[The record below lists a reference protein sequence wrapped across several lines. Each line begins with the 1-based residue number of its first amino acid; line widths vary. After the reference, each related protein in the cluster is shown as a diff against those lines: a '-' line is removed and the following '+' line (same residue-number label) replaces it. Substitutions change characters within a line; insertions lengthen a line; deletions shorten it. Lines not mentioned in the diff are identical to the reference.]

1 MTDQLTLKSRQVSTY
16 GWLCLAAGLLGA
28 ASGIYLAVVSPAVG
42 DDQWSYPLSPTGF
55 VWLQVWFVVQHVGLV
70 LGLLAVWSAGVV
82 GRSGLGR
89 SGHVL
94 AVGGMVGLTLTEL
107 AAIVARDDDMNT
119 TRVAVLGAVY
129 GVVTVAAGIGLVLE
143 GVAAVRDG
151 VWDGW
156 RRWLLLITGVWV
168 FVPMMP
174 TLALSFLGARLAITG
189 WMLLFAALGW
199 ALVRQHSPHGGS
211 SPPRG

>member
-1 MTDQLTLKSRQVSTY
+1 MTDQRATKTRNVTSF
-16 GWLCLAAGLLGA
+16 GWLCLIAGLLGA
-28 ASGIYLAVVSPAVG
+28 ASGIFMAVVSPAVA
-42 DDQWSYPLSPTGF
+42 DDQWSYPLTPTGF
-55 VWLQVWFVVQHVGLV
+55 TWIQIWFVVQHVGLV

-107 AAIVARDDDMNT
+107 AAIAARDDALDT
-119 TRVAVLGAVY
+119 TRVALLGAAY
-129 GVVTVAAGIGLVLE
+129 GVVSVASGIGLVLE
-143 GVAAVRDG
+143 GVAARREG

-156 RRWLLLITGVWV
+156 QAWLLLVTGAWV
-168 FVPMMP
+168 FVPMLP
-174 TLALSFLGARLAITG
+174 ALALSYLGARLAITG

-199 ALVRQHSPHGGS
+199 ALVQS
-211 SPPRG
+211 SKTDSMR

>member
-1 MTDQLTLKSRQVSTY
+1 MTDQLALKTRTISTF
-16 GWLCLAAGLLGA
+16 GWLCLIAGLLGA
-28 ASGIYLAVVSPAVG
+28 ASGIYMAAISPAVG
-42 DDQWSYPLSPTGF
+42 DDQWSYPLTPTGF
-55 VWLQVWFVVQHVGLV
+55 TWIQVWFAVQHVGLV

-107 AAIVARDDDMNT
+107 AAIVARYDDMDT

-129 GVVTVAAGIGLVLE
+129 GVVSVAAGIGLVME
-143 GVAAVRDG
+143 GVAAMREG
-151 VWDGW
+151 VWEGW
-156 RRWLLLITGVWV
+156 QQWLLLVTGVWV

-174 TLALSFLGARLAITG
+174 ALAMSFLGARLAITG

-199 ALVRQHSPHGGS
+199 ALVRS
-211 SPPRG
+211 SRTDSMR

>member
-1 MTDQLTLKSRQVSTY
+1 MTDQLAPETRKVSTY

-42 DDQWSYPLSPTGF
+42 VDQWSYPLTPTGF
-55 VWLQVWFVVQHVGLV
+55 AWIQVWFVVQHVGLV
-70 LGLLAVWSAGVV
+70 LGLVAVWSAGIV
-82 GRSGLGR
+82 GRTSLAR
-89 SGHVL
+89 SGHLL

-107 AAIVARDDDMNT
+107 VAIVARHDDMDT
-119 TRVAVLGAVY
+119 TRVALLGAAY
-129 GVVTVAAGIGLVLE
+129 GVVSIAAGVGLVLE
-143 GVAAVRDG
+143 GIAAMRER

-156 RRWLLLITGVWV
+156 RRWLLLVTGVWV

-174 TLALSFLGARLAITG
+174 ALALSFLGARLAITG

-199 ALVRQHSPHGGS
+199 ALVRPHSPRWS
-211 SPPRG
+211 EPR

>member
-1 MTDQLTLKSRQVSTY
+1 MTDQLAPETRKISTY
-16 GWLCLAAGLLGA
+16 GWLCLVAGLLGA

-42 DDQWSYPLSPTGF
+42 DDQWSYPLTPTGF
-55 VWLQVWFVVQHVGLV
+55 TWIQIWFVVQHVALV
-70 LGLLAVWSAGVV
+70 LGLMAAWSAGVA
-82 GRSGLGR
+82 GRTGLAR

-107 AAIVARDDDMNT
+107 VAIVARHDDMDS
-119 TRVAVLGAVY
+119 TRVAVLGAAY
-129 GVVTVAAGIGLVLE
+129 GVVSIAAGVGLVLV
-143 GVAAVRDG
+143 GLAAMRER

-156 RRWLLLITGVWV
+156 RRPLLLTTGVWV

-174 TLALSFLGARLAITG
+174 ALALSFLGARLAITG

-199 ALVRQHSPHGGS
+199 ALIRPHPSHGGNPLS
-211 SPPRG
+211 R

>member
-1 MTDQLTLKSRQVSTY
+1 MTDQLALDRKVSTY
-16 GWLCLAAGLLGA
+16 GWLCLLAGLLGA
-28 ASGIYLAVVSPAVG
+28 ASGIYLAVVSPAVA
-42 DDQWSYPLSPTGF
+42 DDQWSYPLTPTGF
-55 VWLQVWFVVQHVGLV
+55 TWIQLWFVVQHVGLV

-107 AAIVARDDDMNT
+107 AAIAARNDDMDT
-119 TRVAVLGAVY
+119 TRVAVFGAVY
-129 GVVTVAAGIGLVLE
+129 GVVSVASGVGLIME
-143 GVAAVRDG
+143 GVAARREG

-156 RRWLLLITGVWV
+156 QRWLLLAMGVWV
-168 FVPMMP
+168 FVPMFP
-174 TLALSFLGARLAITG
+174 ALALSFLGARLAITG

-199 ALVRQHSPHGGS
+199 ALVRS
-211 SPPRG
+211 SRTDPMR

>member
-1 MTDQLTLKSRQVSTY
+1 M
-16 GWLCLAAGLLGA
+16 AA
-28 ASGIYLAVVSPAVG
+28 ISPAVG
-42 DDQWSYPLSPTGF
+42 DDQWSYPLTPTGF
-55 VWLQVWFVVQHVGLV
+55 TWIQVWFAVQHAGLV

-107 AAIVARDDDMNT
+107 AAIVARHDDMDT

-129 GVVTVAAGIGLVLE
+129 GVVSVAAGIGLVLE
-143 GVAAVRDG
+143 GVAAMREG
-151 VWDGW
+151 VWEGW
-156 RRWLLLITGVWV
+156 QRWLLLVTGVWV

-174 TLALSFLGARLAITG
+174 ALAMSFFGARLAITG

-199 ALVRQHSPHGGS
+199 ALVRS
-211 SPPRG
+211 SRTESMR